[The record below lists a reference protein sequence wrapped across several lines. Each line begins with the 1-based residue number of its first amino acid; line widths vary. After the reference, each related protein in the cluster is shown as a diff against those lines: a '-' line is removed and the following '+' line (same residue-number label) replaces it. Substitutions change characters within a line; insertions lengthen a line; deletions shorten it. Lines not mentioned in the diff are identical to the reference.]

1 MGMWDVLTL
10 SNDKKPWTKMLTGA
24 YSVSFGDNLSA
35 FIGSGRQTHI
45 VGDEIKYVLDWEGCL
60 SKLPLL
66 GTLLHSVPAQL
77 LFGDG
82 GNMTWTYGRK
92 TDLHYIGPAIA
103 IARAGKMEAT
113 SQQNFFGA
121 PSPVAN
127 PLNGEALDKSKIDT
141 TTGVV
146 VALLSAAMLAVNTG
160 VEIAARIKYQDNYK
174 KNDKDATE
182 QMTTYCTS
190 TLMVTTRMMYI
201 IKSVELCAAVARN
214 EVSEYYKSKG
224 QVELST
230 LALLCAGN
238 SEPLRKDIKK
248 RLTEAAK
255 AVAGFIKANILV
267 ILALAYLL
275 TLVGVVIGLAVA
287 AAS

>member
-10 SNDKKPWTKMLTGA
+10 ANDKKEWTKMLTGA

-60 SKLPLL
+60 SKFPLI
-66 GTLLHSVPAQL
+66 GGMLHSVPAQL

-92 TDLHYIGPAIA
+92 TDLHYIGPAVA

-121 PSPVAN
+121 PSPPNN
-127 PLNGEALDKSKIDT
+127 PLNGEARDKSLVDT
-141 TTGVV
+141 TTGKV

-190 TLMVTTRMMYI
+190 TLMITTRMMYI

-214 EVSEYYKSKG
+214 EFSEYYKSQG
-224 QVELST
+224 QVEVST
-230 LALLCAGN
+230 LALVCAGN
-238 SEPLRKDIKK
+238 TETLRKDIKN
-248 RLTEAAK
+248 RLTEAGK
-255 AVAGFIKANILV
+255 AVAEFIKANIAV

-275 TLVGVVIGLAVA
+275 ALVGVVIGLAVS